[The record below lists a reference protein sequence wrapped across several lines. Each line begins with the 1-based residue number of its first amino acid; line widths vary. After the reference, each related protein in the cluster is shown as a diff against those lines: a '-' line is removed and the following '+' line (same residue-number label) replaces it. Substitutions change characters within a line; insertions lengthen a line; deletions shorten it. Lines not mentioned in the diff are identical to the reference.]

1 MAYEPAYN
9 PLIYEEQLEHTLI
22 QSADI
27 SQDLKGFGAPKLPN
41 CSQVVCTRKDTRVL
55 KHRLSRRIHTVVHAE
70 ETR

>member
-41 CSQVVCTRKDTRVL
+41 CSQVVWTRKDARFL
-55 KHRLSRRIHTVVHAE
+55 KHRVSRRMHKIVHAE